1 MFFATP
7 VWPISW
13 EAPYDDA
20 IKRIARLGFKS
31 VELIAWNGQ
40 VLIDYYTKETIAHL
54 KKLLKDSGLRM
65 TNFNNSPRDLCST
78 DKKLR
83 QASKDSYKKA
93 VEVAHE
99 LGAETLT
106 SVSPYPFSMTN
117 GYKHILELPKSQ
129 IWTIKGDLN
138 LDFSAN
144 YQQFVED
151 MKELCQ
157 WNADAGLK
165 LLIEPHPYRWVNSA
179 QSMLRLMEHV
189 GAANLG
195 FNLDPSHLF
204 ASGEFPQRT
213 IYELKGKVW
222 HAHFSDNDTLTNA
235 HWRPGTGKI
244 DWHAVMQA
252 LKDTGFNG
260 EISFELEDVPGA
272 ANHGGHSTPEM
283 DDELRQSIKYISDIC
298 AELGIPIEK

>member
-7 VWPISW
+7 VWPIQW
-13 EAPYDDA
+13 EAPYDNA
-20 IKRIARLGFKS
+20 IKRIAAIGFKS
-31 VELIAWNGQ
+31 VELIAWNAQ
-40 VLIDYYTKETIAHL
+40 VLVEYYTKENILHL
-54 KKLLKDSGLRM
+54 KKLLNDCGLKM
-65 TNFNNSPRDLCST
+65 TNFNNTPRDLCS
-78 DKKLR
+78 DNNALR
-83 QASKDSYKKA
+83 QACKDSYKRA

-117 GYKHILELPKSQ
+117 AYGRILDLPQTQ
-129 IWTIKGDLN
+129 IWTIKEDLN
-138 LDFSAN
+138 RDFSAN
-144 YQQFVED
+144 YIRFVED

-179 QSMLRLMEHV
+179 ASMLRLLEHV
-189 GAANLG
+189 NADNLG

-213 IYELKGKVW
+213 IYELRGKVW

-235 HWRPGTGKI
+235 HWRPGTGKV
-244 DWHAVMQA
+244 DWHAVMKA

-272 ANHGGHSTPEM
+272 ASRDVQSTPEM
-283 DDELRQSIKYISDIC
+283 DEELKKSIKYISEIC
-298 AELGIPIEK
+298 IELGINIEK